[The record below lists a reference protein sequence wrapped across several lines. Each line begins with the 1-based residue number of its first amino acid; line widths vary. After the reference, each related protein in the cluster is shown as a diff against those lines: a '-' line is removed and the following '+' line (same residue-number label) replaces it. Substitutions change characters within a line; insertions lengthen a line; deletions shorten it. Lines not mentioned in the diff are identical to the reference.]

1 MKSFPRFII
10 CTVFCT
16 IACLTAFSHAEAQ
29 RPERLQY
36 TTYQFVERDSFLC
49 LDVYKPAQPRAD
61 KASVIMA
68 FGGGFFSGE
77 RDNYIMKDWART
89 LTERGFTVI
98 SIDYRLGFKD
108 SAMVASHSKLLKLP
122 DLFKYCI
129 DIAVEDCASAVAWVH
144 SNAGML
150 DIDPS
155 RIILTGSS
163 AGAITV
169 LQLDYCRANSLPESS
184 ALPPGWKPA
193 AVIPYSGGVM
203 CKDRKLKYDTD
214 PAPTMLMHGKKDKIV
229 TYKSIGLPFAEKMH
243 GGKKMDKAMNRQDI
257 PHWFI
262 RFEDIGHEVANWLP
276 GSIDLFCTFVDL
288 TLAGRI
294 TTLDATMT
302 DSNLKPAAWAQM
314 SMLQLYAGKGRRK

>member
-1 MKSFPRFII
+1 MKNLQDYFIR
-10 CTVFCT
+10 TVTLTLLF
-16 IACLTAFSHAEAQ
+16 LTAMSGANAQ
-29 RPERLQY
+29 RPGILKSD
-36 TTYQFVERDSFLC
+36 TYRFVERDTFLC

-61 KASVIMA
+61 KAAVLMV

-77 RDNYIMKDWART
+77 RNNDQMKRWAGS
-89 LTERGFTVI
+89 LLEHGFTVI

-122 DLFKYCI
+122 DLFMYCI
-129 DIAVEDCASAVAWVH
+129 DIAVQDCADAVSWVC
-144 SNAGML
+144 SNAAML

-155 RIILTGSS
+155 KLILTGSS
-163 AGAITV
+163 AGAITI
-169 LQLDYCRANSLPESS
+169 LQMDYYRANSMSGAS
-184 ALPPGWKPA
+184 ALPVGWKPA

-203 CKDRKLKYDTD
+203 CRDSKLRYATD
-214 PAPTMLMHGKKDKIV
+214 PAPTMLMHGTKDRIV
-229 TYKSIGLPFAEKMH
+229 TYKSLGLPLGKKMH
-243 GGKKMDKAMNRQDI
+243 GGKKMDKALNRQDI

-262 RFEDIGHEVANWLP
+262 RFEGIGHEVADWLP

-302 DSNLKPAAWAQM
+302 DSGLEPAAWAQM
-314 SMLQLYAGKGRRK
+314 NMLQLYTGKGRRR